1 MNKIFKGIGIT
12 CIVCN
17 MVGCGMAVTKEKK
30 VEVSIE
36 EASKEQEENKEKQN
50 DESKEEKGTLNET
63 AKEINYKKYSNQRFG
78 FSIEYPDYLK
88 VIVDPENG
96 DGIQVGN
103 EDLKLTVS
111 GGYNVLNETPDSMEK
126 ELINGKDNIS
136 YKEKGKDFFVASW
149 IEGDTVIYQ
158 YKKIGKNMIQGF
170 VLEYNKSKIKE
181 FDPIV
186 NRIYKS
192 FKASK
197 DI

>member
-1 MNKIFKGIGIT
+1 MNKIFKGIGIV

-17 MVGCGMAVTKEKK
+17 LAGCGMAVTKEKK
-30 VEVSIE
+30 VESSIE
-36 EASKEQEENKEKQN
+36 KINVEEAENKGKESIGENELSEKI
-50 DESKEEKGTLNET
+50 
-63 AKEINYKKYSNQRFG
+63 KEINYKKYNNERFG

-88 VIVDPENG
+88 LMVDPDNG

-103 EDLKLTVS
+103 EELKLTVS
-111 GGYNVLNETPDSMEK
+111 GGYNVLNETPDSMER
-126 ELINGKDNIS
+126 ELVNGKDNIS
-136 YKEKGKDFFVASW
+136 YKEKGEDFFVASW
-149 IEGDTVIYQ
+149 AEGDMVIYQ

-170 VLEYNKSKIKE
+170 VIEYHKDKIKE

-192 FKASK
+192 FKPSK

>member
-1 MNKIFKGIGIT
+1 MNKIFKGIGIV
-12 CIVCN
+12 CILYN
-17 MVGCGMAVTKEKK
+17 LAGCGMAVNKEKK
-30 VEVSIE
+30 VESSVEEVSIDE
-36 EASKEQEENKEKQN
+36 VESKEKQN
-50 DESKEEKGTLNET
+50 DEKNELSEK
-63 AKEINYKKYSNQRFG
+63 AKEINYKKYNNERFG

-88 VIVDPENG
+88 VIVDPDNG

-126 ELINGKDNIS
+126 ELVNGKNNIS
-136 YKEKGKDFFVASW
+136 YKKKGKDFFVSSW
-149 IEGDTVIYQ
+149 VEGDMVIYQ

-170 VLEYNKSKIKE
+170 VLEYDKSKIKE

-186 NRIYKS
+186 NRIYRS
-192 FKASK
+192 FKASN

>member
-1 MNKIFKGIGIT
+1 MNKIFKGIGIV
-12 CIVCN
+12 CIICN
-17 MVGCGMAVTKEKK
+17 LVGCGMAVTKEKK
-30 VEVSIE
+30 VECSVEEVSIDKVE
-36 EASKEQEENKEKQN
+36 SKEKQN
-50 DESKEEKGTLNET
+50 DEKSELSEK
-63 AKEINYKKYSNQRFG
+63 AKEINYKKYNNERFG

-88 VIVDPENG
+88 VMVDPDNG

-126 ELINGKDNIS
+126 ELVNGKDNIS

-149 IEGDTVIYQ
+149 LEGDMVIYQ

-170 VLEYNKSKIKE
+170 VLEYDKSKIKE

-192 FKASK
+192 FKASN